1 MAKYEPSMRVLEKKF
16 QSQLKNDIE
25 ELLPGSIILKN
36 DPTFL
41 QGIPDLLV
49 LYKDKWCA
57 LEVKAFADAPFRP
70 NQPYY
75 ISRMNAMSFC
85 MVVYPE
91 NEASVLRDLEIF
103 TKGEESG
110 GL

>member
-1 MAKYEPSMRVLEKKF
+1 MATYQASMRVLERKF
-16 QSQLKNDIE
+16 QSQLKRDIE
-25 ELLPGSIILKN
+25 ELLPGSIVLKN

-49 LYKDKWCA
+49 LYKDRWCA

-75 ISRMNAMSFC
+75 ISRMSAMSFC
-85 MVVYPE
+85 TVVYPE
-91 NEASVLRDLEIF
+91 NEAEVLQELEKF
-103 TKGEESG
+103 MKGETSI